1 MSESERLIRARIA
14 RLTELLA
21 QLDEYIPPSLMM
33 SGHTP
38 LTRIPAQRISLPGT
52 VW

>member
-21 QLDEYIPPSLMM
+21 QLDESSRLMGDHYA
-33 SGHTP
+33 SYANS
-38 LTRIPAQRISLPGT
+38 RPADSAAC
-52 VW
+52 